1 MPEPDEAITLR
12 VLVVEDNVAHAR
24 FVRSVLEALDR
35 PVDVHQAGRL
45 TSACER
51 LQNET
56 FDFIVTDMHLPDGQG
71 ASVVSEL
78 VELAGEIPVVV
89 ISALD
94 DPAMVQAAMTAG
106 AHDYLIKD
114 RLTPEL
120 LGHTL
125 VRSGQ
130 RAAIQRSATG
140 GALID
145 AASGAYNQRGLEL
158 AAAKAVAFARRL
170 KHPVT
175 FVHVEVRA
183 ATQEANEV
191 VRFAVGLVRDADFVG
206 RIGTRRIILVL
217 PNDRSD
223 PPALLGRMSA
233 RLADS
238 ELSGVD
244 LEIEV
249 RRFDPESPAPVADL
263 LAVAP
268 DPVEE
273 PLASSGPRRRV
284 LVVADDAALV
294 GDVRSALGGGWR
306 VLEATS
312 AGQAV
317 RLAALEEP
325 HLAIVDL
332 KIEGGE
338 GLAVVRKIAEQAEVA
353 GVSIIGI
360 TEGASGEQLTSS
372 RARGMAAILERRHLH
387 ADLAVEAE
395 RALRT

>member
-1 MPEPDEAITLR
+1 MIISTPPMWK

-24 FVRSVLEALDR
+24 FVRSVLEAIDV

-71 ASVVSEL
+71 ASVVAEL
-78 VELAGEIPVVV
+78 VELAGDIPVVV
-89 ISALD
+89 VSALD
-94 DPAMVQAAMTAG
+94 DPGMVQAAMSAG
-106 AHDYLIKD
+106 AHDYLVKD

-120 LGHTL
+120 LGHAL
-125 VRSGQ
+125 VRAGQ
-130 RAAIQRSATG
+130 RATSQRSAAG

-145 AASGAYNQRGLEL
+145 AVSGAYNPRGLEL
-158 AAAKAVAFARRL
+158 AATKAVAFARRL

-183 ATQEANEV
+183 SAEEATEV
-191 VRFAVGLVRDADFVG
+191 VRLAVGLVRDADFVG
-206 RIGTRRIILVL
+206 RIGMRRVILVL

-223 PPALLGRMSA
+223 PPALLGRMAS

-244 LEIEV
+244 LGIEV
-249 RRFDPESPAPVADL
+249 RRFDPDNPAGVVEL

-273 PLASSGPRRRV
+273 APMPGPRRRV
-284 LVVADDAALV
+284 LVVADDPALV
-294 GDVRSALGGGWR
+294 TVVRSAIGTGWR

-317 RLAALEEP
+317 RIAALEEP
-325 HLAIVDL
+325 HLSIVDL
-332 KIEGGE
+332 DMDGGE
-338 GLAVVRKIAEQAEVA
+338 GLAVVRKISEQAEVA
-353 GVSIIGI
+353 GMSIIGI
-360 TEGASGEQLTSS
+360 VGGPSGEQQSSS
-372 RARGMAAILERRHLH
+372 RARGMAAIVERRHLPT
-387 ADLAVEAE
+387 DLALEAE
-395 RALRT
+395 RALR